1 MYLYIL
7 NDKQMAKVSYSQ
19 FSMWSSCPQQ
29 FKLNYIDKLGESSAN
44 IHTIFGSS
52 MHEVIQHF
60 LTVMYGVSK
69 KQALELDLETMLKDK
84 LVEHFTKEKEKMT
97 EGTPCKREELEEFFG
112 DGRHILQF
120 FKSKLDSLYTKSGF
134 ELVSIEMPLNAP
146 IKEGVHFIGFIDIV
160 LRDVSSGEIIIIDLK
175 TSTSGWNKYQKAD
188 KIKISQMLLYKKFY
202 SEKFDIPLD
211 KIRVEYQ
218 ILKRKLIENSE
229 YKIPRISKFIPPNG
243 KPSVNLAWKGFMEF
257 VDSVYDDGGLI
268 RTNEFPTNKG
278 KACNWC
284 EFKTRKLCSIWQ

>member
-1 MYLYIL
+1 
-7 NDKQMAKVSYSQ
+7 
-19 FSMWSSCPQQ
+19 MWTSCPQQ

-44 IHTIFGSS
+44 IHTIFGSA

-60 LTVMYGVSK
+60 LGVMYGVTK
-69 KQALELDLETMLKDK
+69 KQAMELDLEMMLKDK
-84 LVEHFTKEKEKMT
+84 LVEHFTQEKEKLT
-97 EGTPCKREELEEFFG
+97 EGTPCTREELEEFFG
-112 DGRHILQF
+112 DGRQILQY
-120 FKSKLDSLYTKSGF
+120 FKKKLDTLYTKSGF
-134 ELVSIEMPLNAP
+134 ELVAIEMPLNAQ

-160 LRDVSSGEIIIIDLK
+160 LKDVSSGDIIIVDLK

-188 KIKISQMLLYKKFY
+188 KVKTSQMLLYKKFY
-202 SEKFDIPLD
+202 SEKYDIPLD
-211 KIRVEYQ
+211 KIKVEYQ

-229 YKIPRISKFIPPNG
+229 YNIPRISKFIPPHG

-284 EFKTRKLCSIWQ
+284 EFKTRKLCPIWQ